1 VDYDSSVD
9 GAAVKSAE
17 FAEFLSRLVNG
28 DAAAWNRFV
37 AEFHP
42 LIASVAARAS
52 LEHADDIEQEIY
64 FAVVNCHFNLLRRF
78 DGASRPAFLVYLKH
92 IAENIARNFARKQFR
107 RQADLCEVLEHLAD
121 ERDTP
126 ETLLIKQV
134 DLSRLDEAINELRPD
149 YQNVL
154 KLIIKGY
161 RHREVAELLSIPLK
175 TSLTWANRA
184 VQELRKKFNLE
195 IKSGGENILS

>member
-1 VDYDSSVD
+1 MDYDSSSD
-9 GAAVKSAE
+9 GAAARNAE

-28 DAAAWNRFV
+28 DVAAWSRFI

-42 LIASVAARAS
+42 LIASIAARAS
-52 LEHADDIEQEIY
+52 LEHAEDIEQEIY
-64 FAVVNCHFNLLRRF
+64 LAVVSDHFKLLQRF

-92 IAENIARNFARKQFR
+92 IAENTAKNFLRKQYR
-107 RQADLCEVLEHLAD
+107 RQVDLGEALEYLAD

-126 ETLLIKQV
+126 EALLIKQA
-134 DLSRLDEAINELRPD
+134 DLARLDAAINELRPD

-154 KLIIKGY
+154 KLLLKGY
-161 RHREVAELLSIPLK
+161 RHREVAELLAIPLK

-184 VQELRKKFNLE
+184 MQELRKKFNLE
-195 IKSGGENILS
+195 IKSRGENILP